1 MAVNPGSDPLRVNL
15 SWLIRL
21 RWGAIAGQ
29 ALTTVAVDR
38 FMDVPLPLGLLG
50 ALIGVELVTN
60 VGATVW
66 ARRAP
71 AVREWHLAALMG
83 LDVLVLTGLL
93 YLTGGPFNPFS
104 FLYLV
109 YIALAAVLLG
119 AGWTWALVLLSLVG
133 SGVLFLRH
141 RPLVLQAETHDEHMS
156 VHLRGMWVA
165 YGVAAAFIVYFL
177 MRVMRA
183 LAARDAELAAARTA
197 SARAERLASLA
208 TPLGTIAVVAKE
220 LERHLAAGPAVDDVR
235 LIRAQVD
242 RCRAILDQ
250 IAVDAGAHAGEGPV
264 PVAVEELIAA
274 SLAELA
280 AEPRVRVE
288 LDEAAR
294 AARLPLPPRA
304 LAQAL
309 RGVVKNAQDASPPG
323 AEVVVR
329 AAAAAG
335 GLVLEVADAG
345 AGMPQEVLA
354 HAGEPFFT
362 TKPPG
367 QGMGLGL
374 FLTRAVLERLGGR
387 LTLDSAPGRG
397 TVATLSVPAPATN
410 DRIARTP

>member
-177 MRVMRA
+177 MRRTKAQKGIKVEYA
-183 LAARDAELAAARTA
+183 FAE
-197 SARAERLASLA
+197 
-208 TPLGTIAVVAKE
+208 I
-220 LERHLAAGPAVDDVR
+220 
-235 LIRAQVD
+235 
-242 RCRAILDQ
+242 
-250 IAVDAGAHAGEGPV
+250 
-264 PVAVEELIAA
+264 
-274 SLAELA
+274 
-280 AEPRVRVE
+280 
-288 LDEAAR
+288 
-294 AARLPLPPRA
+294 PP
-304 LAQAL
+304 
-309 RGVVKNAQDASPPG
+309 
-323 AEVVVR
+323 E
-329 AAAAAG
+329 
-335 GLVLEVADAG
+335 
-345 AGMPQEVLA
+345 
-354 HAGEPFFT
+354 
-362 TKPPG
+362 
-367 QGMGLGL
+367 
-374 FLTRAVLERLGGR
+374 
-387 LTLDSAPGRG
+387 
-397 TVATLSVPAPATN
+397 
-410 DRIARTP
+410 